1 MVVRSFFIFK
11 LACSNLRILA
21 LLTCVA
27 TGSTISYAKE
37 EDSFSSGWECIS
49 NLHSD
54 WNCSLVNGQPYNYTL
69 EQISNI
75 RNDDN
80 HANGQSSLNKLIN
93 NENIKSNQDFNL
105 NQKNVSFINATSPL
119 SVNYKNEKVILN
131 ENNNHTINNY
141 NSYSNH
147 LSLFSNLKNNKNEN
161 HSKNKFKLALQQ
173 RQINGVDKRN
183 SGTIKK
189 NSHNMLNNAQS
200 PSITLTARNI
210 TSDIK
215 PQTKKLESL
224 TKKTIKEQEILKNAT
239 NMHSHK
245 DFGSLNSST
254 KKQMFPTIAME
265 QQLLSKNYDNNTLT
279 QDELYALPPILGNEY
294 NNQKQQNSPVNQ
306 YIDINLSS
314 EKPTTVN
321 YNIEKEHQTLGLS
334 AKTVAFRNNLA
345 QGFKVPPPMTP
356 RSLLGKNMVSNFP
369 DNEATKTY
377 KQNHRNHND
386 SYMVNNNISPS
397 NSVQRFLEFT
407 SPENH
412 KTVNARKIHSR
423 QNENT
428 ISCQHINYCNN
439 FIVDQI
445 YKSPNHY
452 YVIQWALS
460 TDIYDIL
467 SMQNTY
473 PPLKN
478 MSIGTY
484 YADGRNFFVLLSPI
498 HKRYSEAA
506 GYLNN
511 IPSQVITHTRPWIK
525 SIAELKKLSMKEYK
539 LSKEQTRNFS
549 KSYSSNKPKL
559 KQKQY
564 TIRWFQ
570 SEFLSEVQEIKRSFN
585 ALAKANIKQT
595 NHNSKSYYSLIE
607 GHFDSSSDVY
617 SYLRESIDS
626 KTLRILQP
634 KAVMMTHVTN
644 NKFIDSAEQHSNLSV
659 SYSHSKQPNN
669 DVNIIWFSSYKQQ
682 TLINLKQRY
691 PVFAN
696 TTIQEIRDSS
706 EIRYMLIQGP
716 YTSKNEALLVLEK
729 PDYYLLNDLL
739 KPQISRIN
747 THEVTRT

>member
-37 EDSFSSGWECIS
+37 EDSYSSGWECVS

-75 RNDDN
+75 RNDGN
-80 HANGQSSLNKLIN
+80 HANGQPSLNKLIN
-93 NENIKSNQDFNL
+93 NDKIKSNQDSNL
-105 NQKNVSFINATSPL
+105 NPKNVSFINATSPL
-119 SVNYKNEKVILN
+119 NVNYKNEKVVLN
-131 ENNNHTINNY
+131 ENNNQIINNY
-141 NSYSNH
+141 SPNSNH

-161 HSKNKFKLALQQ
+161 HSKNKFKLAMQQ
-173 RQINGVDKRN
+173 RQINGIDNHN
-183 SGTIKK
+183 SATIKK
-189 NSHNMLNNAQS
+189 NSHNILNNAQN
-200 PSITLTARNI
+200 PSTTLTARNI
-210 TSDIK
+210 TSEIK

-224 TKKTIKEQEILKNAT
+224 TKKPIKEQEKLKDAT
-239 NMHSHK
+239 KMHSHK

-254 KKQMFPTIAME
+254 KKQMFPTIPME
-265 QQLLSKNYDNNTLT
+265 QQLLAKNYDDNTLT
-279 QDELYALPPILGNEY
+279 QDELYALPPILGNEF

-314 EKPTTVN
+314 ENSTTVN

-334 AKTVAFRNNLA
+334 AKTATFRNNLA
-345 QGFKVPPPMTP
+345 QGFKAPPPMTP
-356 RSLLGKNMVSNFP
+356 RSLLGKNMDSNFL
-369 DNEATKTY
+369 DNETTETY
-377 KQNHRNHND
+377 KQNHNG

-407 SPENH
+407 SQENH
-412 KTVNARKIHSR
+412 KTVTARKIDSR
-423 QNENT
+423 QNEST
-428 ISCQHINYCNN
+428 ISCQHINYCND
-439 FIVDQI
+439 FIADQI

-460 TDIYDIL
+460 TNIYDIL
-467 SMQNTY
+467 SIQNTY
-473 PPLKN
+473 PPLKH

-484 YADGRNFFVLLSPI
+484 YADGRKFFVLLSPI

-539 LSKEQTRNFS
+539 LSKEQTKNFS

-559 KQKQY
+559 QHKQY

-585 ALAKANIKQT
+585 ALAKASIKQT
-595 NHNSKSYYSLIE
+595 NHNSKLYYSLIE

-634 KAVMMTHVTN
+634 KAVTMTHVTN
-644 NKFIDSAEQHSNLSV
+644 NKFMDSADHHSNLSV
-659 SYSHSKQPNN
+659 SYSHSKQPNDDN
-669 DVNIIWFSSYKQQ
+669 VNIIWFSSYKQQ

-739 KPQISRIN
+739 RPQISRIN